1 MSDLLTMRITFILP
15 MFLASPSGGFRIVY
29 EYANRL
35 QQRGHRV
42 TLVHPRGLF
51 SPADQH
57 SMVGARLV
65 DRLKSRLWEP
75 RLRLRHWRHA
85 GLVPWFSLDRGIEV
99 RLTPDLDERWIP
111 DGDIVVAT
119 AFQTAGAVS
128 GYGERKG
135 RGHYLIQSFED
146 WMGEA
151 EEVRATWRLPLRKI
165 VVSRWLERIAIELG
179 EKDRTRYIP
188 LGIDCGHFRVTRPI
202 ENRQTARIGM
212 LAHPLPIKGTRD
224 GIAALQIIRREFPE
238 VEAVLFGTEPRERL
252 VSALQQDLEWPAW
265 IDYVERPSA
274 TALVDLYN
282 SCRIF
287 LHPSRL
293 EGWGLPAAEAMACG
307 GALVAAHNDGVDEFA
322 VDGHNALLAPIGSPE
337 GLAGHLRYLLRN
349 DDRRIEIARN
359 GESQIQRFDWSR
371 PVREIEALFREENS
385 GQPVPFRQS

>member
-1 MSDLLTMRITFILP
+1 MSNFLTMRITFILP
-15 MFLASPSGGFRIVY
+15 MFLESPSGGFRIVY

-42 TLVHPRGLF
+42 TLVHPRSLF
-51 SPADQH
+51 SSSDQH

-111 DGDIVVAT
+111 DGDIIVAT

-202 ENRQTARIGM
+202 ETREVARIGM

-224 GIAALQIIRREFPE
+224 GMAALRIIRREFPE
-238 VEAVLFGTEPRERL
+238 VEAILFGTEPRDLISSDWPEWIKYVRL
-252 VSALQQDLEWPAW
+252 
-265 IDYVERPSA
+265 PSA
-274 TALVDLYN
+274 AGLVDIYN

-307 GALVAAHNDGVDEFA
+307 CALVAAHNDGVDEFA
-322 VDGHNALLAPIGSPE
+322 VDGENSLLAPVGSPD
-337 GLAGHLRYLLRN
+337 GLASHLRYLLHN
-349 DDRRIEIARN
+349 EGRRIEIART
-359 GESQIQRFDWSR
+359 GQRQIQQFDWSR
-371 PVREIEALFREENS
+371 PVGEIEALFQRTT
-385 GQPVPFRQS
+385 